1 MFSCG
6 KYNLVHEF
14 FKKLQKS
21 SIPNALTY
29 RGIPI
34 YFDLPVNQSLNV
46 IMIMTFLLYAV
57 LVNTFWKEG
66 KIDEALSAVY
76 EMERRGIVGS
86 ASLYYDLARCLC
98 SAGRSHEALMQVLF
112 VIPVYSFSCF
122 SERAYPDVHAIFFE
136 KYKCI
141 NRMMMY
147 N

>member
-14 FKKLQKS
+14 FRKLQKS
-21 SIPNALTY
+21 SIPNALTF

-34 YFDLPVNQSLNV
+34 YFDLPVSQSLNV

-66 KIDEALSAVY
+66 KIDEALLAVH

-98 SAGRSHEALMQVLF
+98 AAGRSHEALKQVLF
-112 VIPVYSFSCF
+112 VIPIYSLSCF
-122 SERAYPDVHAIFFE
+122 SERVG
-136 KYKCI
+136 KG
-141 NRMMMY
+141 
-147 N
+147 